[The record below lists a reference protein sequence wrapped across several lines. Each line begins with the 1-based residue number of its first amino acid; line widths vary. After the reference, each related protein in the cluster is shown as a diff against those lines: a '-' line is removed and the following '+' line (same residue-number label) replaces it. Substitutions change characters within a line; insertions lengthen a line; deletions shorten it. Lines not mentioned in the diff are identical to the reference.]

1 MKTHIWHR
9 CMKLICR
16 IGNDSLVNLERQS
29 QVNDDD
35 HHDRDYD
42 HDQDYEH
49 DKGGIGNDDN
59 DDNDDP
65 WRRNVDDDWQS
76 ADCERGRLALYIAVP
91 CLSVIWVKK
100 SKYQ

>member
-1 MKTHIWHR
+1 MVRTMMKTHIWHR

-16 IGNDSLVNLERQS
+16 IGKDSLVNLERQS

-35 HHDRDYD
+35 HHD
-42 HDQDYEH
+42 HDLGDDDDDDDDKH
-49 DKGGIGNDDN
+49 DKDGN

-76 ADCERGRLALYIAVP
+76 ADCERGRLA
-91 CLSVIWVKK
+91 
-100 SKYQ
+100 

>member
-1 MKTHIWHR
+1 MMTTMMTMKRMVRTMMKTHIWHR

-16 IGNDSLVNLERQS
+16 IGKDSLVNLERQS

-35 HHDRDYD
+35 DDTDDADDHHYDDYD

-49 DKGGIGNDDN
+49 DKDDN

-76 ADCERGRLALYIAVP
+76 ADCERGRLA
-91 CLSVIWVKK
+91 
-100 SKYQ
+100 